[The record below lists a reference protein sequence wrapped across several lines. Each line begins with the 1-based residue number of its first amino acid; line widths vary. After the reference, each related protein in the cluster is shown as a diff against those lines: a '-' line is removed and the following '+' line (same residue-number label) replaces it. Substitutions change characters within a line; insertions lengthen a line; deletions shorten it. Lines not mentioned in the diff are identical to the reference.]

1 MTDRP
6 ATAPLASTAAPAA
19 APRIVVVGSL
29 NMDIVLRVARAPG
42 AGETVMGESLRHIPG
57 GKGGNQAVAC
67 ARQGAHVQLLG
78 RVGDDAHGQALRAA
92 LEADGIGHAGVQTD
106 ARAPTGVAGITV
118 DAAGQNRIV
127 VVAGANGQFGVDPEA
142 LGAALRGASS
152 LLLQFEVPL
161 AQVEAAARQARQ
173 AGSPVVLNPSP
184 MQPMPDTLW
193 TLVDTLVTNEVE
205 AALFAGCDVET
216 PEDAA
221 HAARLLRA
229 RGPRRVVVTLGAA
242 GAVACDG
249 DGCRHHPGLRVEAVD
264 TTAAGDTFLG
274 ALTVAL
280 ARGESLDL
288 AVQTGIRAATLCVT
302 RPGAQPS
309 IPSRAEVAASPLP
322 PDWSRLP

>member
-1 MTDRP
+1 MTEP
-6 ATAPLASTAAPAA
+6 HAFSAPNAPAG
-19 APRIVVVGSL
+19 APRIAVVGSL

-42 AGETVMGESLRHIPG
+42 AGETVMAESLAHIPG

-67 ARQGAHVQLLG
+67 ARQGARVQLLG
-78 RVGDDAHGQALRAA
+78 RVGNDAHGQALRAA

-106 ARAPTGVAGITV
+106 PAAPTGVAAITV
-118 DAAGQNRIV
+118 DATAQNRIV
-127 VVAGANGQFGVDPEA
+127 VVAGANGRFQLDTAA
-142 LGAALRGASS
+142 LGQVLQGASN

-161 AQVEAAARQARQ
+161 AQVVAAAGLAQRLAC
-173 AGSPVVLNPSP
+173 PVVLNPSP
-184 MQPMPDTLW
+184 MQPMPDALW
-193 TLVDTLVTNEVE
+193 PLVDTLVANEVE

-216 PEDAA
+216 PDDAA

-242 GAVACDG
+242 GAVASDG

-288 AVQTGIRAATLCVT
+288 AVQTGIRAAALCVT

-309 IPSRAEVAASPLP
+309 IPTLAETLASPLP
-322 PDWSRLP
+322 PDWSRTA